1 MSSPV
6 VSIGRLAAKDLLNSL
21 SRIMDEGSDGVNVC
35 IDVRLACRDGVVMW
49 NRYSAVPIAR
59 LSRPSQ

>member
-1 MSSPV
+1 MSNPV

-35 IDVRLACRDGVVMW
+35 TDVRLACRDGAVMW
-49 NRYSAVPIAR
+49 NRYSTYRPC